1 VYSFLLLAIH
11 HSSSITHN
19 HNTVSEFRCN
29 INVDRGGTGI
39 ILLANSETSY
49 VAQDSILVLNATSPN
64 SQLRKLGYS
73 QFANSIKDGIAKRR
87 RFLDILVNS

>member
-1 VYSFLLLAIH
+1 VSPEPEIFVQEGN
-11 HSSSITHN
+11 SSPTSRTLPVPHYLK
-19 HNTVSEFRCN
+19 
-29 INVDRGGTGI
+29 

-73 QFANSIKDGIAKRR
+73 QFANSII
-87 RFLDILVNS
+87 